1 MAGSVY
7 TSSSVSIGPYTAV
20 LFDLDGTLLDSF
32 GSIADLTDLA
42 LIEAGYAPCD
52 RDILR
57 RLIGLPLETVFRQVW
72 PFEPTDDD
80 VTRAIATY
88 RAAQLAGASPTFFAG
103 APDLVASLRA
113 AGKRL
118 AIVTTKG
125 TPAARRALADG
136 ALLNSFDAVI
146 GGDIVPHLKPHPAPA
161 EMALRELHVAARD
174 AVVVGDTAHDVH
186 MGIGAGCRAVGV
198 TWGAHDAATLRGAGA
213 AAVATDM
220 ADLHAFL
227 LGDR

>member
-1 MAGSVY
+1 MAGSAG
-7 TSSSVSIGPYTAV
+7 IGPFTAV

-32 GSIADLTDLA
+32 GSIADLTDAA
-42 LIEAGYAPCD
+42 LVEAGHPPCD

-57 RLIGLPLETVFRQVW
+57 RLIGLPLEVVFRQVW

-80 VTRAIATY
+80 VTRAMATY
-88 RAAQLAGASPTFFAG
+88 RATQLANASPTFFPG
-103 APDLVASLRA
+103 AADLVTSLRA
-113 AGKRL
+113 AGKQL

-136 ALLNSFDAVI
+136 ALIDSFGAVV

-161 EMALRELHVAARD
+161 EMALRELGVAARD
-174 AVVVGDTAHDVH
+174 AVVVGDTTHDIH
-186 MGIGAGCRAVGV
+186 MGNSAGCRSVGV
-198 TWGAHDAATLRGAGA
+198 TWGAHDAATLHGAGA
-213 AAVATDM
+213 AAVATEM
-220 ADLHAFL
+220 AGLRAIL